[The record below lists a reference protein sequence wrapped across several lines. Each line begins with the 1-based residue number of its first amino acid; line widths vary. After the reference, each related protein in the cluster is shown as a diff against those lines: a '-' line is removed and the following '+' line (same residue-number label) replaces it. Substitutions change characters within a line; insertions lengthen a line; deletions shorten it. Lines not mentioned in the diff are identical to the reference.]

1 MCRIAPSMEKCVYEG
16 SGASPL
22 FCRANKI
29 CSDVRRVC
37 QGIPVIG
44 KKVKSHHCRDFIA
57 FPVIEMG
64 FDFEEKR
71 GHHGRKK

>member
-29 CSDVRRVC
+29 CSDVRRIC
-37 QGIPVIG
+37 QDIPVIG
-44 KKVKSHHCRDFIA
+44 KKVKSHYCRDFIP
-57 FPVIEMG
+57 FPVIAMD
-64 FDFEEKR
+64 FDFDDKR
-71 GHHGRKK
+71 GNRRRKK